1 MKRSI
6 VVAAYATLA
15 VLTGVGTLRA
25 QLPGMPIYNTVV
37 PAGFTIAADV
47 AFPSGGIDFP
57 LNGSANLKTSFAATG
72 AYGTG
77 PFGFTLSI
85 GGTIVETDTV
95 SFPQAAI
102 GGTVN
107 WKIFGGPL
115 IPLAVNLQA
124 GIAYWEIGDP
134 APPIVPE
141 GTEIEKLEM
150 FRVPVGVSFVLTIPT
165 PGMAI
170 KPWIAPRVDYSRTTL
185 AGLSS
190 DATEFAFSI
199 GLDLAFLNGLGVR
212 AAYDWMKSDGST
224 LSTIGVGLNYSFKTL
239 SY

>member
-1 MKRSI
+1 MKRLI
-6 VVAAYATLA
+6 VVAAAVALA
-15 VLTGVGTLRA
+15 VFAGAGTVRA
-25 QLPGMPIYNTVV
+25 QLPGIPVYNTVV

-47 AFPSGGIDFP
+47 GFPSSSTHLG
-57 LNGSANLKTSFAATG
+57 TTFAGTG
-72 AYGTG
+72 AFGTG

-85 GGTIVETDTV
+85 GATGLKADTLTLT
-95 SFPQAAI
+95 QATI
-102 GGTVN
+102 GGTAN

-124 GIAYWEIGDP
+124 GVAYWEFGDP
-134 APPIVPE
+134 DSNFVAG
-141 GTEIEKLEM
+141 GTQKVQE
-150 FRVPVGVSFVLTIPT
+150 FRVPIGVGFVLTIPT

-170 KPWIAPRVDYSRTTL
+170 KPWIAPRMDYRRTTL
-185 AGLSS
+185 SGGLSS

-199 GLDLAFLNGLGVR
+199 GLDLAFLNGLGAR
-212 AAYDWMKSDGST
+212 AAYDWVNSDGSA

>member
-6 VVAAYATLA
+6 VIAACAALA
-15 VLTGVGTLRA
+15 VFAGAGTVRA
-25 QLPGMPIYNTVV
+25 QLPGIPIYNTVV

-47 AFPSGGIDFP
+47 AFPS
-57 LNGSANLKTSFAATG
+57 SSQHLKTSFAATG

-77 PFGFTLSI
+77 PFGFTLSM
-85 GGTIVETDTV
+85 GGTIVELNAGDV
-95 SFPQAAI
+95 VQAAI

-124 GIAYWEIGDP
+124 GVAFWEIGDP
-134 APPIVPE
+134 SPPIVPE
-141 GTEIEKLEM
+141 DTDIPKLVEW
-150 FRVPVGVSFVLTIPT
+150 RVPVGVSFVLTIPT

-170 KPWIAPRVDYSRTTL
+170 KPWIAPRVDYRRTTL
-185 AGLSS
+185 SGLDLSN

-199 GLDLAFLNGLGVR
+199 GLDLAFLNGLGAR
-212 AAYDWMKSDGST
+212 AAYDWLQSDGKT

>member
-6 VVAAYATLA
+6 VIAACAAL
-15 VLTGVGTLRA
+15 GVFAGAGTVRA
-25 QLPGMPIYNTVV
+25 QLPGIPVYNTVV

-47 AFPSGGIDFP
+47 AFPSSSTHLG
-57 LNGSANLKTSFAATG
+57 TSFAGTG
-72 AYGTG
+72 AFGTG
-77 PFGFTLSI
+77 RFGFTLSI
-85 GGTIVETDTV
+85 GATSVKADTV
-95 SFPQAAI
+95 SLTQATI

-107 WKIFGGPL
+107 WKVFGGPL

-124 GIAYWEIGDP
+124 GVAYWEFGDP
-134 APPIVPE
+134 DSNFVAG
-141 GTEIEKLEM
+141 GTEKIEN
-150 FRVPVGVSFVLTIPT
+150 FHVPVGVSFVLTIPT

-185 AGLSS
+185 DGLSS

>member
-6 VVAAYATLA
+6 TIAAYATLA
-15 VLTGVGTLRA
+15 VFAGAGTVRA
-25 QLPGMPIYNTVV
+25 QLPGIPVYNTVV
-37 PAGFTIAADV
+37 PAGFTIGADV
-47 AFPSGGIDFP
+47 AFPS
-57 LNGSANLKTSFAATG
+57 SSSHLKTSFAATG

-85 GGTIVETDTV
+85 GGTIVRTDTTDL
-95 SFPQAAI
+95 PQAAI

-124 GIAYWEIGDP
+124 GLAFWEVGDP
-134 APPIVPE
+134 SPPLVEEDSDIP
-141 GTEIEKLEM
+141 KLVEWH
-150 FRVPVGVSFVLTIPT
+150 VPVGVSFVLTIPT

-170 KPWIAPRVDYSRTTL
+170 KPWIAPRVDYRRTTL
-185 AGLSS
+185 SGLELSH

-199 GLDLAFLNGLGVR
+199 GLDVAFLNGLGAR
-212 AAYDWMKSDGST
+212 AAYDWLQSDGET

>member
-1 MKRSI
+1 MKRLI
-6 VVAAYATLA
+6 VVAAAVALA
-15 VLTGVGTLRA
+15 VFAGAGTVRA
-25 QLPGMPIYNTVV
+25 QLPGIPVYNTVV

-47 AFPSGGIDFP
+47 AFPSSSTHLG
-57 LNGSANLKTSFAATG
+57 TSFAGTG

-85 GGTIVETDTV
+85 GATSIEADTISLT
-95 SFPQAAI
+95 QATI

-107 WKIFGGPL
+107 WKVFGGPL

-124 GIAYWEIGDP
+124 GVAYWEFGDP
-134 APPIVPE
+134 DSNFVAG
-141 GTEIEKLEM
+141 GTEKIEN
-150 FRVPVGVSFVLTIPT
+150 FRVPLGVSFVLTIPT

-170 KPWIAPRVDYSRTTL
+170 KPWIAPRMDYRRTTL
-185 AGLSS
+185 SGGLSS

-199 GLDLAFLNGLGVR
+199 GLDLAFLNGLGAR
-212 AAYDWMKSDGST
+212 AAYDWLKSDGTTQS
-224 LSTIGVGLNYSFKTL
+224 IFGVGLNYSFKTL